1 MGGFQILGHCDG
13 AAHFPSI
20 NLSCRLRHTTTR
32 RWRIVCWYCSLVRI
46 SWSYIT
52 RVRTWS
58 INNTIS
64 GCLVHNIT
72 CFTLLS
78 GCTSH
83 LYVWCLLLYL
93 QIIQQSKGLLKL
105 SDLFYS
111 GFAKLHTNFNEIVLF
126 TFFHFSKTKIQWHS
140 LIFPRSSAFCQW
152 LKTSAVC

>member
-1 MGGFQILGHCDG
+1 MNLWIKCENGWVYHCDG
-13 AAHFPSI
+13 VAQFPAI

-32 RWRIVCWYCSLVRI
+32 RWRRICWFCSLVRV
-46 SWSYIT
+46 SRSYIT
-52 RVRTWS
+52 RVRAWS

-83 LYVWCLLLYL
+83 LYVWCLLLHL
-93 QIIQQSKGLLKL
+93 QMIQQSFGLLNL

-111 GFAKLHTNFNEIVLF
+111 GFAKLHTSFNEIVLF
-126 TFFHFSKTKIQWHS
+126 TFF
-140 LIFPRSSAFCQW
+140 FPFFRN
-152 LKTSAVC
+152 